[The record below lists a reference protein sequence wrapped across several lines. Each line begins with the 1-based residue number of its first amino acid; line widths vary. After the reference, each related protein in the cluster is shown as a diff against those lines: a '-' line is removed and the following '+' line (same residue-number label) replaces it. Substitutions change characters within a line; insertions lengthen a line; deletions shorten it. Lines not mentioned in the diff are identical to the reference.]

1 MQTSTHEDSVESS
14 YETSDV
20 PPADADATGSSGEAQ
35 VEEVDTAAAESIEM
49 LGKLPPEMGTLL
61 LVIGIVGVI
70 LPGPVGTPLL
80 IAGGLVLWPKTFS
93 GLEAW
98 FSKKFPA
105 PHREGVLQIKR
116 FVSDLQTRFPD

>member
-1 MQTSTHEDSVESS
+1 MQISTHEDSVESS

-20 PPADADATGSSGEAQ
+20 PPAAADATGTNGEATF
-35 VEEVDTAAAESIEM
+35 EEVDTAAEESAEM

-93 GLEAW
+93 GLETW

-116 FVSDLQTRFPD
+116 FVADLQMRFPD